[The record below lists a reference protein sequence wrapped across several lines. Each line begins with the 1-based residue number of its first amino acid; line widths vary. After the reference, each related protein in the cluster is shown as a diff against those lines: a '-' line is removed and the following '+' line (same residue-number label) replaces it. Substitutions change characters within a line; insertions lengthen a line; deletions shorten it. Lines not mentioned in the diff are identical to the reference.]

1 MKQNQVD
8 RLEFGGTK
16 MKQTTKNAG
25 TGAALG
31 MCFGVVIGSAIE
43 SLGIPIGLCLGM
55 SIGLVI
61 GAKKDEIVNKQVAE
75 KGQKIN
81 AIEKKEV
88 SNEYGITLV
97 DNQGNEQTVSISS
110 STMETELFKVGD
122 IVFID
127 EDGDIEQAFDEDEI
141 S

>member
-1 MKQNQVD
+1 
-8 RLEFGGTK
+8 
-16 MKQTTKNAG
+16 MKQTTKNARI
-25 TGAALG
+25 GAALG

-55 SIGLVI
+55 SIGIVI

-75 KGQKIN
+75 KGYKIK